1 MTYSVRNIVIA
12 LVLAAVAA
20 GLVILYTGN
29 VQKQAHDSQQNV
41 TVVVAKSAVAAG
53 SPVKDLIGTSS
64 FETRQVVQRDVVP
77 GAYTSI
83 DALPSG
89 LATAGP
95 ITAGS
100 QVTPSMFTEGT
111 SAPITSQIAGTMR
124 AVQVAYN
131 PNRVLDGTLRAGDH
145 VDIVV
150 AFEVQSSLNNSQYTQ
165 QDASRVLMTNVQ
177 VLSTKADGVAATA
190 LTADSDTTGGS
201 GSDDGTQGAALI
213 LAIPQDQIAAFNL
226 AREFGKLWYV
236 VRPTTGSQDTNTV
249 VATPCSV
256 LDAGLSLTQIKS
268 YLPVCLAKGV
278 K

>member
-41 TVVVAKSAVAAG
+41 TVVVAKSAIAAG
-53 SPVKDLIGTSS
+53 SPVKDLVNTSA

-83 DALPSG
+83 AALNND

-100 QVTPSMFTEGT
+100 QITPSMFTEGT
-111 SAPITSQIAGTMR
+111 SAPIASQITGTMR

-131 PNRVLDGTLRAGDH
+131 PNRVLDGTLHAGDH
-145 VDIVV
+145 VDVIVEFAVAVV
-150 AFEVQSSLNNSQYTQ
+150 ART
-165 QDASRVLMTNVQ
+165 
-177 VLSTKADGVAATA
+177 TA
-190 LTADSDTTGGS
+190 LHRRRMRRASS
-201 GSDDGTQGAALI
+201 
-213 LAIPQDQIAAFNL
+213 
-226 AREFGKLWYV
+226 
-236 VRPTTGSQDTNTV
+236 
-249 VATPCSV
+249 
-256 LDAGLSLTQIKS
+256 
-268 YLPVCLAKGV
+268 
-278 K
+278 

>member
-41 TVVVAKSAVAAG
+41 TVVVAKSAIAAG
-53 SPVKDLIGTSS
+53 SPVKDLTDTSA
-64 FETRQVVQRDVVP
+64 FETRQVVQRDVIP
-77 GAYTSI
+77 GAYTRI
-83 DALPSG
+83 DALPKD

-100 QVTPSMFTEGT
+100 QITPSMFTEGT
-111 SAPITSQIAGTMR
+111 SAPITSQISGTMR

-131 PNRVLDGTLRAGDH
+131 PNRVLDGTLHAGDH
-145 VDIVV
+145 VDVVV
-150 AFEVQSSLNNSQYTQ
+150 AFEVQSSLNNSQYTA

-190 LTADSDTTGGS
+190 LTADSDTTGGN
-201 GSDDGTQGAALI
+201 GSDDGTQGAAII
-213 LAIPQDQIAAFNL
+213 LAIPQDQVAAFNL

-236 VRPTTGSQDTNTV
+236 VRPTSGSQDTNTV

-256 LDAGLSLTQIKS
+256 LDAGLSLAQIKS

>member
-41 TVVVAKSAVAAG
+41 TVVVAKSAIAAG
-53 SPVKDLIGTSS
+53 SPVKELVDTNA

-83 DALPSG
+83 SSLNNG

-100 QVTPSMFTEGT
+100 QITPSMFTEGT
-111 SAPITSQIAGTMR
+111 SAPIASQITGTMR
-124 AVQVAYN
+124 AIQIAYN

-145 VDIVV
+145 VDVLV
-150 AFEVQSSLNNSQYTQ
+150 EFTVQSSKNDSPYTT

-190 LTADSDTTGGS
+190 LTADSDTSGGQ
-201 GSDDGTQGAALI
+201 GSSDGTQGAAVI
-213 LAIPQDQIAAFNL
+213 LAIPQEQLAAFNL
-226 AREFGKLWYV
+226 AREKGTLWYA
-236 VRPTTGSQDTNTV
+236 VRPTSGAQDSNTV
-249 VATPCSV
+249 VATPCSI
-256 LDAGLSLTQIKS
+256 LGAGLSVTQIKT
-268 YLPVCLAKGV
+268 YLPVCISKGV

>member
-29 VQKQAHDSQQNV
+29 VTKRAHDSQQNV
-41 TVVVAKSAVAAG
+41 TIVVAKSAIPAG
-53 SPVKDLIGTSS
+53 SPVKDLVDTGA

-77 GAYTSI
+77 GAYASI
-83 DALPSG
+83 DSLNKS

-100 QVTPSMFTEGT
+100 QITPSMFTEGT
-111 SAPITSQIAGTMR
+111 SAPITSQITGTMR

-145 VDIVV
+145 VDVVV
-150 AFEVQSSLNNSQYTQ
+150 AFSVQSSLNNSPYTE

-177 VLSTKADGVAATA
+177 VLSTKADGVASAA
-190 LTADSDTTGGS
+190 LQADSDTTGGS
-201 GSDDGTQGAALI
+201 GSDDGTQGAAII

-236 VRPTTGSQDTNTV
+236 VRPTSGSQDANTV

>member
-41 TVVVAKSAVAAG
+41 TVVVAKSAIAAG
-53 SPVKDLIGTSS
+53 SPVKELVDTNA

-83 DALPSG
+83 SSLNNG

-100 QVTPSMFTEGT
+100 QITPSMFTEGT
-111 SAPITSQIAGTMR
+111 SAPIASQITGTMR
-124 AVQVAYN
+124 AIQIAYN

-145 VDIVV
+145 VDVLV
-150 AFEVQSSLNNSQYTQ
+150 EFTVQSSKNDSPYTT

-190 LTADSDTTGGS
+190 LTADSDTSGGQ
-201 GSDDGTQGAALI
+201 GSSDGTQGAAMI
-213 LAIPQDQIAAFNL
+213 LAIPQEQLAAFNL
-226 AREFGKLWYV
+226 AREKGTLWYA
-236 VRPTTGSQDTNTV
+236 VRPTSGAQDSNTV
-249 VATPCSV
+249 VATPCSI
-256 LDAGLSLTQIKS
+256 LGAGLSVTQIKT
-268 YLPVCLAKGV
+268 YLPVCISKGV

>member
-41 TVVVAKSAVAAG
+41 TVVVAKSAISAG
-53 SPVKDLIGTSS
+53 SPVKELIDTGA

-83 DALPSG
+83 DSLNKD

-95 ITAGS
+95 VTAGS
-100 QVTPSMFTEGT
+100 QITPSMFTEGT
-111 SAPITSQIAGTMR
+111 SAPIASQISGTMR
-124 AVQVAYN
+124 AIQVAYN
-131 PNRVLDGTLRAGDH
+131 PNRVLDGTLRSGDH
-145 VDIVV
+145 VDIIVE
-150 AFEVQSSLNNSQYTQ
+150 FTVQASKNDSQYST
-165 QDASRVLMTNVQ
+165 QDAARVLMTNVQ

-190 LTADSDTTGGS
+190 LTADSDTSGGN
-201 GSDDGTQGAALI
+201 GSNDGNQGAAMI
-213 LAIPQDQIAAFNL
+213 LAIPQDQLASFDL
-226 AREFGKLWYV
+226 AREKGSLWYV
-236 VRPTTGSQDTNTV
+236 LRPTSGSQDANTT

-256 LDAGLSLTQIKS
+256 LGAGLSLTQIRT
-268 YLPVCLAKGV
+268 YLPVCISKGV

>member
-29 VQKQAHDSQQNV
+29 VKKQAHDSQQNV
-41 TVVVAKSAVAAG
+41 TVVVAKSAIAAG
-53 SPVKDLIGTSS
+53 SPVKELIDTGS

-83 DALPSG
+83 ASLNKD

-100 QVTPSMFTEGT
+100 QITPSMFTE
-111 SAPITSQIAGTMR
+111 ITGTMR
-124 AVQVAYN
+124 AIQVAYN
-131 PNRVLDGTLRAGDH
+131 PNRVLDGTLHAGDH
-145 VDIVV
+145 VDIIVE
-150 AFEVQSSLNNSQYTQ
+150 FTVQSSKNNSQYGS
-165 QDASRVLMTNVQ
+165 QDGARVLMTNVQ
-177 VLSTKADGVAATA
+177 VLSTKADGVASAA
-190 LTADSDTTGGS
+190 LTTDSDTSGGT
-201 GSDDGTQGAALI
+201 GSDDGNQGAAMI
-213 LAIPQDQIAAFNL
+213 LAIPQDQLAAFDL
-226 AREFGKLWYV
+226 AREKGSLWFAL
-236 VRPTTGSQDTNTV
+236 RPTSGAQDANAS

-256 LDAGLSLTQIKS
+256 LGAGLSLTQIQT

>member
-41 TVVVAKSAVAAG
+41 TVVVAKSAIAAG
-53 SPVKDLIGTSS
+53 SPVKDLIDTSA

-83 DALPSG
+83 DALNND

-100 QVTPSMFTEGT
+100 QITPSMFTEGT
-111 SAPITSQIAGTMR
+111 SAPIASQITGTMR

-131 PNRVLDGTLRAGDH
+131 PNRVLDGTLHAGDH
-145 VDIVV
+145 VDVIV
-150 AFEVQSSLNNSQYTQ
+150 EMRIESSLNNSNYTGV
-165 QDASRVLMTNVQ
+165 DASRVLMTNVQ
-177 VLSTKADGVAATA
+177 VLST
-190 LTADSDTTGGS
+190 
-201 GSDDGTQGAALI
+201 
-213 LAIPQDQIAAFNL
+213 
-226 AREFGKLWYV
+226 
-236 VRPTTGSQDTNTV
+236 TV
-249 VATPCSV
+249 
-256 LDAGLSLTQIKS
+256 
-268 YLPVCLAKGV
+268 
-278 K
+278 

>member
-41 TVVVAKSAVAAG
+41 TVVVAKSAIPAG
-53 SPVKDLIGTSS
+53 SPVAELIDTGA

-83 DALPSG
+83 DSLNKG

-95 ITAGS
+95 VTAGS
-100 QVTPSMFTEGT
+100 QITPSMFTEGT
-111 SAPITSQIAGTMR
+111 SAPITSQITGTMR

-131 PNRVLDGTLRAGDH
+131 PNRVLDGTLKAGDH

-190 LTADSDTTGGS
+190 LTADSDTTGGN

-213 LAIPQDQIAAFNL
+213 LAIPQDQLAAFNL

-236 VRPTTGSQDTNTV
+236 VRPTSGSQDANTV

>member
-41 TVVVAKSAVAAG
+41 TVVVAKSAIAAG
-53 SPVKDLIGTSS
+53 SPVKELIDTGS

-83 DALPSG
+83 DSLNKD

-95 ITAGS
+95 VTAGS
-100 QVTPSMFTEGT
+100 QITPSMFTEGT
-111 SAPITSQIAGTMR
+111 SAPITSQISGTMR

-131 PNRVLDGTLRAGDH
+131 PNRVLDGTLKAGDH
-145 VDIVV
+145 VDIIA
-150 AFEVQSSLNNSQYTQ
+150 AFSVQSSLTNSPYSQ
-165 QDASRVLMTNVQ
+165 QDASRVLMTNIQ
-177 VLSTKADGVAATA
+177 VLSTKADGVAAAA
-190 LTADSDTTGGS
+190 LTADSDTTGGE
-201 GSDDGTQGAALI
+201 GSDDGHQGAAII
-213 LAIPQDQIAAFNL
+213 LAIPQDQLGAFNL

-236 VRPTTGSQDTNTV
+236 VRPTSGSQDANTV

-256 LDAGLSLTQIKS
+256 LGAGLSLTQIKA
-268 YLPVCLAKGV
+268 YLPVCISKGV

>member
-41 TVVVAKSAVAAG
+41 TVVVAKSAIAAG
-53 SPVKDLIGTSS
+53 SPVKELIDTGA

-83 DALPSG
+83 DSLNKD

-95 ITAGS
+95 VTAGS
-100 QVTPSMFTEGT
+100 QITPSMFTEGT
-111 SAPITSQIAGTMR
+111 SAPIASQISGTMR
-124 AVQVAYN
+124 AIQVAYN
-131 PNRVLDGTLRAGDH
+131 PNRVLDGTLHAGDH
-145 VDIVV
+145 VDVLV
-150 AFEVQSSLNNSQYTQ
+150 EFTVQASNNDSKYSAV
-165 QDASRVLMTNVQ
+165 DASRVLMTNVQ

-190 LTADSDTTGGS
+190 LQGDSDTSGGQ
-201 GSDDGTQGAALI
+201 GSADGTQGAAMI
-213 LAIPQDQIAAFNL
+213 LAVPQDQLAAFNL
-226 AREFGKLWYV
+226 AREKGSLWYA
-236 VRPTTGSQDTNTV
+236 VRPTTGSQDTNTS

-256 LDAGLSLTQIKS
+256 LGAGLTFIQIKS
-268 YLPVCLAKGV
+268 YLPICLAKGV

>member
-41 TVVVAKSAVAAG
+41 TVVVAKSAIPAG
-53 SPVKDLIGTSS
+53 SPVKDLIDTSA

-77 GAYTSI
+77 GAYTSV
-83 DALPSG
+83 DSLNKD

-95 ITAGS
+95 VTAGS
-100 QVTPSMFTEGT
+100 QITPSMFTEGT
-111 SAPITSQIAGTMR
+111 SAPITSQITGTMR

-131 PNRVLDGTLRAGDH
+131 PNRVLDGTLKAGDH

-150 AFEVQSSLNNSQYTQ
+150 AFEVQSSLNNSPYTQ

-190 LTADSDTTGGS
+190 LTADSDTTGGN

-236 VRPTTGSQDTNTV
+236 VRPTSGSQDANTV